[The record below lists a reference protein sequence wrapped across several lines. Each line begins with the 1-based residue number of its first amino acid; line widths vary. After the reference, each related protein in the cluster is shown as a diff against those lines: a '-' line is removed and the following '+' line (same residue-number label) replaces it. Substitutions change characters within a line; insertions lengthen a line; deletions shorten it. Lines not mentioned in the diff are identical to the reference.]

1 MARAAVTI
9 TWPYDEEHLNYIEKP
24 VAVTP
29 PNVNTPD
36 GRAHPGAI
44 TYEYRVKGE
53 ETYQPGL
60 PRNVGTYYVR
70 AAVAEAGNYQGA
82 ATGVD
87 LELVIEKQP
96 VTLLLEDYTRTY
108 DGTAVTMEDIPK
120 EARGYLGDTLA
131 GTWTLKDGAPEM
143 KEPGTYSITLIFTP
157 EDPNYTWSERTIQVT
172 VRPIDLTDAT
182 LTVTGSYTYNAKA
195 QIPADNAVTVT
206 LNGETIPASE
216 YELSYENNTN
226 AGQAVVTARGLN
238 HHGGTARGEFTIAP
252 IQLTLTALTV
262 GSRKYD
268 ATQKV
273 PVEKLELAGILDAD
287 KDRVGPKLNSV
298 AATVASANV
307 GTYSSVTLSS
317 PMELEG
323 EAKDNYLPPAAGT
336 VVEGKALN
344 DGKGVTIDY
353 AVITFCKPQVA
364 DKEYDGT
371 TDARIVGSEYSIEP
385 FSLPWEDLRF
395 SMDVAFVST
404 APGYIEVQGTVTL
417 DDTAVNKNYIFKNGE
432 RTSPISK
439 TYASISPRP
448 VEVQWSTPQSF
459 LWDGQEHSVSATITN
474 LLGDDDVTLVC
485 EGTSGVDAKGYTAKI
500 TGLDGPDKNKYTL
513 GPGRYLFCNWQI
525 QHIDISDAEVTLS
538 ETEYV
543 YDGKDHKPE
552 ITVQLKGDT
561 LTEGEDYSVKLVG
574 STVNAGTITVV
585 INGIHN
591 HDGVAHASYTINPL
605 TVTPVSAELETKI
618 YDGTVTVDVK
628 RLTFD
633 GLPDTLQPVMHQ
645 DYNAWAK
652 FDNADAGTGKTVT
665 VEPHLYGNYRTTQRT
680 FTLTDQTILP
690 KEATVSVQLDPT
702 DCIYVHE
709 ELPTASLA
717 YTGLVGGQSLAPAEV
732 RVDGMPTDTATA
744 GEYTLTVS
752 QATREAILALDAA
765 RNYQITF
772 ADKTLTILNDTMGM
786 LPDEYINYRLG
797 QSELTEVPAEL
808 AGKYNGVD
816 DIQDAMFQMAVKDLP
831 GVTAE
836 QTALYDVALYY
847 TTDGGRTWSKA
858 TQENFPEEGI
868 TVTLP
873 YPAGT
878 NAADFD
884 FVVTHMMTAGA
895 QAGQVETPAVTK
907 TDKGLRFTVY
917 SLSPIAVSWKA
928 IPKEAETATGGT
940 AVTPAPT
947 AAPDDTAYYTCP
959 ACGHHDWTAT
969 EEGYRCNHCGHLES
983 VKQLAG
989 HPNVEGVYEPKT
1001 TDSTASTTT
1010 GSKVSIP
1017 QTGDDSRV
1025 GLWLSLLA
1033 LSGTALAA
1041 MAIRRKRRQ

>member
-1 MARAAVTI
+1 MTCYLPPKGEPGAAIESGKVQVTVARAAVTI

-44 TYEYRVKGE
+44 TYEYSVKGE

-96 VTLLLEDYTRTY
+96 VTLLLEDYARTY
-108 DGTAVTMEDIPK
+108 DGTAVTMEDI
-120 EARGYLGDTLA
+120 
-131 GTWTLKDGAPEM
+131 
-143 KEPGTYSITLIFTP
+143 
-157 EDPNYTWSERTIQVT
+157 
-172 VRPIDLTDAT
+172 
-182 LTVTGSYTYNAKA
+182 
-195 QIPADNAVTVT
+195 
-206 LNGETIPASE
+206 
-216 YELSYENNTN
+216 
-226 AGQAVVTARGLN
+226 
-238 HHGGTARGEFTIAP
+238 
-252 IQLTLTALTV
+252 
-262 GSRKYD
+262 
-268 ATQKV
+268 
-273 PVEKLELAGILDAD
+273 
-287 KDRVGPKLNSV
+287 
-298 AATVASANV
+298 
-307 GTYSSVTLSS
+307 
-317 PMELEG
+317 
-323 EAKDNYLPPAAGT
+323 
-336 VVEGKALN
+336 
-344 DGKGVTIDY
+344 
-353 AVITFCKPQVA
+353 
-364 DKEYDGT
+364 
-371 TDARIVGSEYSIEP
+371 
-385 FSLPWEDLRF
+385 
-395 SMDVAFVST
+395 
-404 APGYIEVQGTVTL
+404 
-417 DDTAVNKNYIFKNGE
+417 
-432 RTSPISK
+432 
-439 TYASISPRP
+439 
-448 VEVQWSTPQSF
+448 
-459 LWDGQEHSVSATITN
+459 
-474 LLGDDDVTLVC
+474 
-485 EGTSGVDAKGYTAKI
+485 
-500 TGLDGPDKNKYTL
+500 
-513 GPGRYLFCNWQI
+513 
-525 QHIDISDAEVTLS
+525 
-538 ETEYV
+538 
-543 YDGKDHKPE
+543 
-552 ITVQLKGDT
+552 
-561 LTEGEDYSVKLVG
+561 
-574 STVNAGTITVV
+574 
-585 INGIHN
+585 
-591 HDGVAHASYTINPL
+591 
-605 TVTPVSAELETKI
+605 
-618 YDGTVTVDVK
+618 
-628 RLTFD
+628 
-633 GLPDTLQPVMHQ
+633 
-645 DYNAWAK
+645 
-652 FDNADAGTGKTVT
+652 
-665 VEPHLYGNYRTTQRT
+665 
-680 FTLTDQTILP
+680 P

-989 HPNVEGVYEPKT
+989 YPNVEGVYEPKAAG
-1001 TDSTASTTT
+1001 STPAAVAAS
-1010 GSKVSIP
+1010 GSTIA
-1017 QTGDDSRV
+1017 QTGDESNPA
-1025 GLWLSLLA
+1025 LWAIVVVASAAVLGA
-1033 LSGTALAA
+1033 LFYYK
-1041 MAIRRKRRQ
+1041 RKNRKDK